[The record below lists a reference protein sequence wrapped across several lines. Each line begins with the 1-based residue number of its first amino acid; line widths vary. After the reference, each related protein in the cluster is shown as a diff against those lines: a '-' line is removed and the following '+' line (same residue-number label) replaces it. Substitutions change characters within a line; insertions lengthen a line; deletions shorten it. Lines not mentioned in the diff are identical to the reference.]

1 MENNRPQEHIADA
14 ILRRIREGELTQRPR
29 LYFALHVA
37 AAVVVSLIV
46 LVLSVFIFNFIL
58 FSIRINSH
66 DSLLGFG
73 PRGFE
78 TFIYIFPWVLFF
90 VDIALIFALEALV
103 RRFRFAYK
111 IPVLYLL
118 AAIFFATLAM
128 AFVID
133 SGTNVDDRMLS
144 RADRNELPLVGPV
157 FEQARRPMPGS
168 GVCLCTITAISGN
181 TITVADTRSG
191 TTTMLLVILPANDP
205 RATTTS
211 LQVGDTIFIA
221 GDESQGMIHAF
232 GVRKVPPPEAFPQ

>member
-1 MENNRPQEHIADA
+1 MA
-14 ILRRIREGELTQRPR
+14 
-29 LYFALHVA
+29 FV
-37 AAVVVSLIV
+37 V

-73 PRGFE
+73 PAGLE
-78 TFIYIFPWVLFF
+78 TFIYIFPWALFF
-90 VDIALIFALEALV
+90 IDVALVFALEALV

-118 AAIFFATLAM
+118 AALLLATLAM
-128 AFVID
+128 AFIID
-133 SGTNVDDRMLS
+133 RGTDVNDRLLH
-144 RADRNELPLVGPV
+144 RADRNELPFVG
-157 FEQARRPMPGS
+157 ELLEHARRPMPGS

-191 TTTMLLVILPANDP
+191 TTGMLTVILPADDP

-211 LQVGDTIFIA
+211 LEVGDTVFIA
-221 GDESQGMIHAF
+221 GDESQGVIRAF
-232 GVRKVPPPEAFPQ
+232 GVRKVPPPEAFSDVK